1 LDVRTAGYSCRAKG
15 GDRPEGSAVHVADS
29 AQQTFTPETGEFE
42 SPLKRVIGPGMLL
55 VFIIGDVLGAG
66 IYALVGVVA
75 GETGGAIWTAFL
87 FATVLALLT
96 AFSYAELVT
105 KYPHAGGAAVYV
117 HGAFRQPFFTFVIAF
132 TVMCSGIASA
142 ATLSRA
148 FAGDYLSEF
157 VDLPVVLVAVVFLL
171 VVALV
176 NFRGISESV
185 KLNMGLTAVEV
196 IGLAII
202 VLIGI
207 VALFNGDGEPSRNF
221 DFPANESVVFA
232 IVGGAALSF
241 YALIG
246 FEDAVNVAEETRD
259 PARNFP
265 KALFGGLVIAGIIYL
280 FATFTASMVVP
291 TGQLVDSDGP
301 LLEVVREGP
310 LGISTRVFAAIALL
324 AVANGALINMIM
336 ASRLVYGMSKQRVVP
351 AFFDRVHRHRRTP
364 VAAIVFTTAL
374 AMILASLGDLSDL
387 AGTTTTLLL
396 FVFITVNAAVLVL
409 RRDRVAHQHFVAP
422 SVIPVLAVAI
432 IVFLL
437 IRRADD
443 NPEYFLYAGALVLLG
458 IVLWVVNRMV
468 LGREGAIDPGQ
479 LKG

>member
-1 LDVRTAGYSCRAKG
+1 MMSVA
-15 GDRPEGSAVHVADS
+15 EG
-29 AQQTFTPETGEFE
+29 TPALSPDTGEFAG
-42 SPLKRVIGPGMLL
+42 PLKRAIGPGMLL
-55 VFIIGDVLGAG
+55 VFVVGDVLGAG

-87 FATVLALLT
+87 FATVLAILT

-117 HGAFRQPFFTFVIAF
+117 HGAFRRPFFTFVVAF

-157 VDLPVVLVAVVFLL
+157 VELPVVLVAAAFLL
-171 VVALV
+171 VVALI

-185 KLNMGLTAVEV
+185 KINMGLTAIEV
-196 IGLAII
+196 LGLGII

-207 VALFNGDGEPSRNF
+207 VALGGGDGEPSRNL
-221 DFPANESVVFA
+221 DFPADESVPLA

-246 FEDAVNVAEETRD
+246 FEDAVNVAEETHD

-280 FATFTASMVVP
+280 LVTLTASMVVP
-291 TGQLVDSDGP
+291 TAQLTGSDGP
-301 LLEVVREGP
+301 LLEVVRQGP
-310 LGISTRVFAAIALL
+310 LDISTRLFAGIALL

-336 ASRLVYGMSKQRVVP
+336 ASRLVYGMSRQGVVP
-351 AFFDRVHRHRRTP
+351 RAFDRVHRTRHTP
-364 VAAIVFTTAL
+364 IVAIAFTTVL
-374 AMILASLGDLSDL
+374 AMLLASLGDLSDL

-396 FVFITVNAAVLVL
+396 FVFIAVNVAVLVL
-409 RRDRVAHQHFVAP
+409 RRDRVAHRHFTAP
-422 SVIPVLAVAI
+422 SVVPVVAVVI
-432 IVFLL
+432 ILFLL

-443 NPEYFLYAGALVLLG
+443 NPEYFLYAGALVLFG
-458 IVLWVVNRMV
+458 ILLWAVNRV
-468 LGREGAIDPGQ
+468 ATGGGGTIEPTQ

>member
-1 LDVRTAGYSCRAKG
+1 MPFDAVR
-15 GDRPEGSAVHVADS
+15 EGSTVHVAERPRDDLH
-29 AQQTFTPETGEFE
+29 PETGEFE
-42 SPLKRVIGPGMLL
+42 SPLRRAIGPWMLL
-55 VFIIGDVLGAG
+55 VFVVGDVLGAG

-87 FATVLALLT
+87 FATVLAILT

-105 KYPHAGGAAVYV
+105 KYPQAGGAAVYV
-117 HGAFRQPFFTFVIAF
+117 HSAFRVPFFTFVIAF
-132 TVMCSGIASA
+132 TVMCSGLASA

-157 VDLPVVLVAVVFLL
+157 VDLPVVLVAVGFLL
-171 VVALV
+171 VVALI

-185 KLNMGLTAVEV
+185 KVNMALTAVEV
-196 IGLAII
+196 TGLVII

-207 VALFNGDGEPSRNF
+207 VALADGSGEPSRNF
-221 DFPANESVVFA
+221 DFPADESVAFA

-246 FEDAVNVAEETRD
+246 FEDAVNVAEETRE

-265 KALFGGLVIAGIIYL
+265 RALFGGLLIAGVIYL
-280 FATFTASMVVP
+280 LVTFTASMVVP
-291 TGQLVDSDGP
+291 TGQLTESDGP

-310 LGISTRVFAAIALL
+310 LGISTRLFAAIALL

-351 AFFDRVHRHRRTP
+351 GIFNRVHPTRMTP
-364 VAAIVFTTAL
+364 IAAIAFTTVL

-396 FVFITVNAAVLVL
+396 FVFIAVNVAVLVL
-409 RRDRVAHQHFVAP
+409 RRDRVGHRHFTAP
-422 SVIPVLAVAI
+422 SVLPMLAVAI
-432 IVFLL
+432 ILFLL
-437 IRRADD
+437 VRRADD
-443 NPEYFLYAGALVLLG
+443 NPEYFAYAGALVLFGVVLYG
-458 IVLWVVNRMV
+458 INR
-468 LGREGAIDPGQ
+468 LLSGREEPIDPRQ
-479 LKG
+479 LGGG

>member
-1 LDVRTAGYSCRAKG
+1 MSVA
-15 GDRPEGSAVHVADS
+15 EGTQPGLSTD
-29 AQQTFTPETGEFE
+29 TGEFAG
-42 SPLKRVIGPGMLL
+42 PLSRAIGPGMLL
-55 VFIIGDVLGAG
+55 VFVVGDVLGAG

-75 GETGGAIWTAFL
+75 AETGGGIWTAFL

-117 HGAFRQPFFTFVIAF
+117 HGAFRRPFFTFVVAF

-148 FAGDYLSEF
+148 FAGDYLAEF
-157 VDLPVVLVAVVFLL
+157 VDLPVVLVAVAFLL
-171 VVALV
+171 LVALI

-185 KLNMGLTAVEV
+185 KLNMGLTAIEV
-196 IGLAII
+196 LGLAII

-207 VALFNGDGEPSRNF
+207 VALGGGDGEPSRNF
-221 DFPANESVVFA
+221 EFPADESVPLA

-265 KALFGGLVIAGIIYL
+265 KALFGGLLIAGVIYL
-280 FATFTASMVVP
+280 LVTLTASMVVP
-291 TGQLVDSDGP
+291 TAQLADSDGP

-310 LGISTRVFAAIALL
+310 LDISTRLFAGIALL

-336 ASRLVYGMSKQRVVP
+336 ASRLVYGMSRQGVVP
-351 AFFDRVHRHRRTP
+351 KVFDRVHRTRHTP
-364 VAAIVFTTAL
+364 FVAIAFTTAL
-374 AMILASLGDLSDL
+374 AMLLASLGDLSDL

-396 FVFITVNAAVLVL
+396 FVFICVNVAVLVL
-409 RRDRVAHQHFVAP
+409 RRDPVEHQHFVAP
-422 SVIPVLAVAI
+422 SVIPVIAVVI

-443 NPEYFLYAGALVLLG
+443 NPEYFLYAGLLVLLG
-458 IVLWVVNRMV
+458 IVLALLTRLVT
-468 LGREGAIDPGQ
+468 GREAEIDPNR

>member
-1 LDVRTAGYSCRAKG
+1 VAVAGEHALN
-15 GDRPEGSAVHVADS
+15 P
-29 AQQTFTPETGEFE
+29 QTGEIE
-42 SPLKRVIGPGMLL
+42 TPLRRAIGPGMLL
-55 VFIIGDVLGAG
+55 VFVVGDVLGAG

-87 FATVLALLT
+87 FATVLAILT

-105 KYPHAGGAAVYV
+105 KYPNAGGAAVYV
-117 HGAFRQPFFTFVIAF
+117 NNAFRTQFFTFVIAF
-132 TVMCSGIASA
+132 AVMCSGIASA

-148 FAGDYLSEF
+148 FAGDYLAEF
-157 VDLPVVLVAVVFLL
+157 VDLPIVLVAIAFLL
-171 VVALV
+171 VVALI

-185 KLNMGLTAVEV
+185 KVNMALTTIEV
-196 IGLAII
+196 LGLAII
-202 VLIGI
+202 VLVGI
-207 VALFNGDGEPSRNF
+207 VALAQGEGEPSRNF
-221 DFPANESVVFA
+221 DFPADESVPLA

-265 KALFGGLVIAGIIYL
+265 RALFGGLIIAGVIYL
-280 FATFTASMVVP
+280 LVTLTASMIVP
-291 TGQLVDSDGP
+291 TVQLTESDGP

-310 LGISTRVFAAIALL
+310 LGISTRMFAAIALL

-336 ASRLVYGMSKQRVVP
+336 ASRLTYGMSRQGVVP
-351 AFFDRVHRHRRTP
+351 RIFDRVHTSRKTP
-364 VAAIVFTTAL
+364 IVAIAFTTVL
-374 AMILASLGDLSDL
+374 AMALASLGDLSDL

-396 FVFITVNAAVLVL
+396 FVFATVNVAVLVL
-409 RRDRVAHQHFVAP
+409 RRSPVEHQHFVAP
-422 SVIPVLAVAI
+422 GVVPIVAI
-432 IVFLL
+432 VIICFLL

-458 IVLWVVNRMV
+458 IVLWLLNRLV
-468 LGREGAIDPGQ
+468 TGRSAALDPEHLEG
-479 LKG
+479 